1 MYIYRERRVYIERV
15 LEQNASATVHEQ
27 LVMPLYIFALH
38 YLYVCVYIYILYIY
52 IYYIIYI
59 IYIHLVFFYP
69 YDQIYLF
76 ICWFIHFIY
85 LFIIYSY
92 LLVYL
97 LICFNYL
104 FIRQDQLILLVY
116 RPDQPY
122 FKQKQI
128 NNTTKF
134 WPTVFFNLLF
144 SVFFFFFFWKNEK

>member
-1 MYIYRERRVYIERV
+1 MMYIYRERRVYIERV

-27 LVMPLYIFALH
+27 LVMPLYIFVLH
-38 YLYVCVYIYILYIY
+38 YLYVCVYIYIIYIY
-52 IYYIIYI
+52 ILYYLYYIHTFSIF
-59 IYIHLVFFYP
+59 LPLRSNLF
-69 YDQIYLF
+69 IYLLIYSF
-76 ICWFIHFIY
+76 Y

-144 SVFFFFFFWKNEK
+144 SGFFFFFF